1 MLCRALGIF
10 FGLNI
15 KVQQQVFL
23 LDELKLDKSLATQ
36 KIKLINLT
44 DCY

>member
-23 LDELKLDKSLATQ
+23 LDELMLDKSLA
-36 KIKLINLT
+36 KPKLN
-44 DCY
+44 